1 MCKYRGDLEWLN
13 ELERQQ
19 EIEDEYIR
27 ICAENDCPNPYPGPD
42 EIELWLEDNY
52 PRNERRIQC

>member
-1 MCKYRGDLEWLN
+1 MCKCVIDLD

-19 EIEDEYIR
+19 ELEDEYIR
-27 ICAENDCPNPYPGPD
+27 ICDENGHYHPYPSPD
-42 EIELWLEDNY
+42 EIDLWLEDNY

>member
-1 MCKYRGDLEWLN
+1 MCKCVIDIE
-13 ELERQQ
+13 ELIAQQ

-27 ICAENDCPNPYPGPD
+27 ICDENGHYHPSPD